1 MATNGWKTWKSN
13 VTGCIVV
20 VGESDTLEMVM
31 QPLDEGIHLSVVG
44 LQSLAVAALPV
55 AFATLSD
62 SVSDR

>member
-31 QPLDEGIHLSVVG
+31 QP
-44 LQSLAVAALPV
+44 
-55 AFATLSD
+55 FWD